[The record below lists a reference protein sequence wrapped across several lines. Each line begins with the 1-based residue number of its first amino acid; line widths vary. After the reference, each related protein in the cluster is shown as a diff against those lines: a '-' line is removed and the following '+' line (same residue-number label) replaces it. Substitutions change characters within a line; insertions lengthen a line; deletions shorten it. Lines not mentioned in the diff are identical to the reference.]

1 MAHRKIKRNFDILS
15 TFDYFIPGPA
25 EIFILIA
32 LLVAGL
38 FLGALLGLPILF
50 LTQGSE
56 SSLLYFELVSYPVMF
71 IPPMIYASYKSRSN
85 SFFGTGLKVSNDHY
99 KPLGGWM
106 CAILVVAGTLTG
118 SFVSDALASLLPPM
132 PDSLTEALKAVTS
145 GNILLNLLC
154 VSVFAPFFEEW
165 LCRGMVLRGLLGYE
179 HKNKEGET
187 VKGIKPVWA
196 IVISAVFFA
205 LIHLNPWQAIPA
217 FLMGLLLG
225 YVYYRTGSIKL
236 TMLMHCANNTFAV
249 VMANMDKFKDIEKWS
264 DVMPALFYASLLIFC
279 AAVVL
284 YVVYKFKEI
293 KLLAPQGSFEP
304 VSPYDEV
311 KG

>member
-15 TFDYFIPGPA
+15 TFDYFVPGPA
-25 EIFILIA
+25 EILILLA
-32 LLVAGL
+32 LMIVGA
-38 FLGALLGLPILF
+38 FLGALVGLPVLL

-56 SSLLYFELVSYPVMF
+56 SNMLYFELVCYPVMF

-85 SFFGTGLKVSNDHY
+85 SFFGTGLKVSNGHY
-99 KPLGGWM
+99 TPLGGWM

-118 SFVSDALASLLPPM
+118 SFLSDALASLLPQM

-165 LCRGMVLRGLLGYE
+165 LCRGMVLRGLLAYE

-249 VMANMDKFKDIEKWS
+249 VLSNIDKFKDIESWS
-264 DVMPALFYASLLIFC
+264 EVMPALLYASLLVFS

-293 KLLAPQGSFEP
+293 KPLTPQGSFET
-304 VSPYDEV
+304 VNPYDEV
-311 KG
+311 KA